1 MKYIILVIPLLFSGC
16 FGTNPIN
23 TSPQLDTTPKVS
35 ANLKEECP
43 PIEKWKD
50 QTFGTILQ
58 HDVDTTVRY
67 AECRKKHKEL
77 VEAIDKQK

>member
-1 MKYIILVIPLLFSGC
+1 MKYIILIIPLFLSGC
-16 FGTNPIN
+16 FWGTSSNIQP
-23 TSPQLDTTPKVS
+23 PLDTKPDIP
-35 ANLKEECP
+35 ADLKQECP
-43 PIEKWKD
+43 PIDNWQD

-58 HDVDTTVRY
+58 HDINTSIKY